1 MDASPEKLVDL
12 FSSMIYNA
20 SKGFVEIN
28 VEKNTKPKKVNK
40 TNKQTKGVVGCRPS
54 LNRFLNTIRNVA
66 DKAVRLRK
74 YTNRPDQF
82 DIRVPT
88 SS

>member
-28 VEKNTKPKKVNK
+28 VEKKYQTEKGQQDEQ
-40 TNKQTKGVVGCRPS
+40 TNQRGGG
-54 LNRFLNTIRNVA
+54 A
-66 DKAVRLRK
+66 DRH
-74 YTNRPDQF
+74 
-82 DIRVPT
+82 
-88 SS
+88 